1 MAEHVEREGVR
12 ALLGAE
18 LSDEEA
24 DALLATSSALS
35 KAVAAM
41 PRQEL
46 HQVDPPLRSTPGP
59 RRP

>member
-1 MAEHVEREGVR
+1 MAEPVERECVR
-12 ALLGAE
+12 GILGAE

-24 DALLATSSALS
+24 DALVATSSALS

-46 HQVDPPLRSTPGP
+46 RQVDPPLRSIPGP